1 MSTKQIH
8 IEAGTLIVL
17 SGLQGSGKS
26 SLRSRAARPAGSH
39 PAYID
44 QAWLSADD
52 LRVRLMGALPG
63 MDKHGLF
70 EDVPQSGNTEIFAM
84 LRQMVQ
90 LRLRMGF
97 TVVLDAC
104 NPTEAD
110 RNDWITVA
118 KECGAPYK
126 VLIVDTSLS
135 DCLAANQKRLRRV
148 PEYSIH
154 SYNQPEAEPPK
165 QSSGAGKAVKPTA
178 PAGFARTSS
187 APFEVIS
194 RDDTLVFS
202 WPALKHNRYDVIGDT
217 HGLLDD
223 LLVLLCSAG
232 WVHAE
237 GKLSHPQGR
246 KLLLLGDLVDRGT
259 QSLELVRLMRRAVS
273 DGVAEV
279 IKGNH
284 EAKLVKFYR
293 QFHAKGVSSWGS
305 FANAETGVSFV
316 RAKDGAELIEFLDK
330 LPAYKVHVNDELGL
344 KLLFAHAN
352 LLNAFPGIT
361 PQEDYLYGQ
370 TGFERPDTDAMYQR
384 GYDQGINA
392 WTLFR
397 GHVPQTSDQ
406 ANVFSLER
414 HPFQKGELVLLR
426 LDGFEESV
434 AAGLSQREAFHA
446 NLLTQRCEFDF
457 EAYSEKYRLARSMT
471 GLVTSK
477 LASVQVNED
486 NTLRVFKYSK
496 DTFFHNRWGESDALV
511 KARGLVLNASGAIV
525 SHPFDKVFNLHE
537 NGAGDDMPEDTACII
552 VDKLNG
558 FLGIISDHPFKP
570 HDLLVHTQGSFSGEF
585 VDYVNAYVPGPVK
598 GQLKKF
604 LSRHNVTLM
613 FEVVHPDDPHIIE
626 YPPSEQGLWLLGV
639 RGKGEGDLAWTEA
652 GVDEAAKEM
661 GLRRPNWGRMTKA
674 ELLAQCRNEEGLA
687 KVEGWMVREDS
698 AEQLHLFKLKSPYYL
713 VTKFLGRLSSKRI
726 AHLFGSPK
734 DFKKTIDEEFYALVD
749 ALSARLTKEQM
760 LEMPEDK
767 RVAFVRGLVHE
778 LI

>member
-1 MSTKQIH
+1 MNSKKIY
-8 IEAGTLIVL
+8 IEDGTLVVL

-26 SLRSRAARPAGSH
+26 SLRGNAIRPEDAH
-39 PAYID
+39 PAYVD

-52 LRVRLMGALPG
+52 LRVRLMGTTAG
-63 MDKHGLF
+63 WDKQGVF
-70 EDVPQSGNTEIFAM
+70 EDIPQSGNPEIFTI

-90 LRLRMGF
+90 LRLRRGL
-97 TVVLDAC
+97 TVVVDAC

-110 RNDWITVA
+110 RGGWISIA

-126 VLIVDTSLS
+126 VLIVDTSLD
-135 DCLAANQKRLRRV
+135 DCLAANRKRLRRV
-148 PEYSIH
+148 QEYSIH
-154 SYNQPEAEPPK
+154 AFNQPQAAPPQQNSK
-165 QSSGAGKAVKPTA
+165 PGKGATPTA
-178 PAGFARTSS
+178 PAGFSRTSS

-194 RDDTLVFS
+194 RNDTLAFT
-202 WPALKHNRYDVIGDT
+202 WPALRHNRYDVIGDT

-223 LLVLLCSAG
+223 LLVLLGNAG
-232 WVHAE
+232 WVHLQ

-246 KLLLLGDLVDRGT
+246 KLLFLGDLVDRGT
-259 QSLELVRLMRRAVS
+259 QSLELVRLMRGAVS

-284 EAKLVKFYR
+284 DAKLVKFFR

-305 FANAETGVSFV
+305 FANAETGVAFV
-316 RAKDGAELIEFLDK
+316 QARDGAELIEFLDK
-330 LPAYKVHVNDELGL
+330 LPAYKVHTNDKLGL

-352 LLNAFPGIT
+352 LLKAFPGVT

-370 TGFERPDTDAMYQR
+370 TGFERLDTDATYQQGHSR
-384 GYDQGINA
+384 GVNA
-392 WTLFR
+392 WTLIR
-397 GHVPQTSDQ
+397 GHIPQTSEQ
-406 ANVFSLER
+406 ENVFSLER

-457 EAYSEKYRLARSMT
+457 EAYSVKYRLARSMT
-471 GLVTSK
+471 GLVVSK
-477 LASVQVNED
+477 MASMQVNED

-496 DTFFHNRWGESDALV
+496 DTFFHNRWGESEALF

-537 NGAGDDMPEDTACII
+537 NGTGADMPGGTACIV

-558 FLGIISDHPFKP
+558 FLGIVSDDPFKP
-570 HDLLVHTQGSFSGEF
+570 SDLLVHTQGSFEGEF
-585 VDYVNAYVPGPVK
+585 VGYVNSFIPGPVK
-598 GQLKKF
+598 GQLKKY

-613 FEVVHPDDPHIIE
+613 FEVIHPQDPHIIE
-626 YPPSEQGLWLLGV
+626 YSPQEQGLWLLGV
-639 RGKGEGDLAWTEA
+639 RGKGETDLAWTEA
-652 GVDEAAKEM
+652 AVDEAAKEM
-661 GLRRPNWGRMTKA
+661 GLRRPNWGRMTKD

-698 AEQLHLFKLKSPYYL
+698 AEQLHLFKLKAPYYL

-726 AHLFGSPK
+726 AHLFGSPQ
-734 DFKKTIDEEFYALVD
+734 DFKKTIDEEFYSLVD